1 MGISL
6 IVIVLW
12 FIKKIIGS
20 SSVQRVSLIPS
31 SPSSLK
37 RCEPLCLFYNTEE
50 EEEQHPSITANMSS
64 VLSSPMRCNPE
75 FIFQTLPAP
84 SLPPPSPPT
93 SQHILLFSN
102 YQTEIWILLT
112 EYCTAVQGCIA
123 FLCTQISNISLQ
135 CLQYYFDVS
144 DCLQIVVFRLKRRNN
159 RNLCR
164 ETFKECEAG

>member
-1 MGISL
+1 MSKRSYWLGISL

-75 FIFQTLPAP
+75 FIFQTLPALS
-84 SLPPPSPPT
+84 SLPP
-93 SQHILLFSN
+93 L
-102 YQTEIWILLT
+102 
-112 EYCTAVQGCIA
+112 
-123 FLCTQISNISLQ
+123 SNIPTYSPLLQ
-135 CLQYYFDVS
+135 LSDWNMNITNGILHCSPGVYCLPLYSNLKYIFTMFAILFW
-144 DCLQIVVFRLKRRNN
+144 CFRLSTN
-159 RNLCR
+159 CGVQVE
-164 ETFKECEAG
+164 ETQ